1 MSQFYLKM
9 IKGSI
14 QLALLLQLLIMTL
27 FMPMTIT
34 MKSSTLLRK
43 NIITIMK
50 KMTIRLLSLRVG
62 IMLGIT
68 MKI

>member
-1 MSQFYLKM
+1 
-9 IKGSI
+9 
-14 QLALLLQLLIMTL
+14 MTL
-27 FMPMTIT
+27 LMIMTIT

-50 KMTIRLLSLRVG
+50 KMTIRLQTLREG

>member
-1 MSQFYLKM
+1 M

-27 FMPMTIT
+27 LMIMTIT

>member
-1 MSQFYLKM
+1 M

-27 FMPMTIT
+27 LIPMTIT

>member
-1 MSQFYLKM
+1 
-9 IKGSI
+9 
-14 QLALLLQLLIMTL
+14 MTL
-27 FMPMTIT
+27 LMIMTIT

-50 KMTIRLLSLRVG
+50 KMTIRLLSLKVG